1 MVKNLNRRIG
11 TSVILILLL
20 FLMLLNNYVLGYFL
34 LIVSVFS
41 LLEFSKMIKKIFPN
55 SRFKQLIFCF
65 FFIFYIFGFGAT
77 LLIFSNFI
85 HLKILLF
92 LLILTC
98 VASDIGGFIFG
109 KLFKGPKLTKISPN
123 KTISGS
129 VGSLIFSGLF
139 ILASFY
145 FLTKN
150 INFEIIVV
158 GFITSFAC
166 QVGDLFFSFLKRKS
180 FLKDTG
186 NYLPGHGGILD
197 RIDGIL
203 LGVPIGFLNLLL
215 FF

>member
-1 MVKNLNRRIG
+1 MKG
-11 TSVILILLL
+11 PTFFL
-20 FLMLLNNYVLGYFL
+20 F
-34 LIVSVFS
+34 IIS
-41 LLEFSKMIKKIFPN
+41 I
-55 SRFKQLIFCF
+55 CF
-65 FFIFYIFGFGAT
+65 F
-77 LLIFSNFI
+77 
-85 HLKILLF
+85 
-92 LLILTC
+92 
-98 VASDIGGFIFG
+98 SDIGGYIFG
-109 KLFKGPKLTKISPN
+109 KVIGGKKLTKISPN